1 MEKKETDLLDHLKQ
15 ALSHLDAALHVTI
28 SSLKEN
34 PNSKTMI
41 GKVWEEFLGIFFG
54 KVRDAGKENRINLLS
69 LISFPKLK
77 KFKF

>member
-28 SSLKEN
+28 LSLKEN

-54 KVRDAGKENRINLLS
+54 KVRAAGKENRINLLS
-69 LISFPKLK
+69 MISFPKLR
-77 KFKF
+77 KF

>member
-54 KVRDAGKENRINLLS
+54 KVRDCWKRKQN
-69 LISFPKLK
+69 
-77 KFKF
+77 

>member
-1 MEKKETDLLDHLKQ
+1 MDNKSNDLLEHLKQ

-28 SSLKEN
+28 LSLKEN
-34 PNSKTMI
+34 PNSKKMI

-54 KVRDAGKENRINLLS
+54 RVRTTGKENQINLLS

-77 KFKF
+77 KF

>member
-1 MEKKETDLLDHLKQ
+1 MENKETDLLDHLKQ

-28 SSLKEN
+28 LSLKEN
-34 PNSKTMI
+34 PNSKTTI
-41 GKVWEEFLGIFFG
+41 GKIWEEFLGIFFG